1 MGMTIRTITV
11 SVDLGAAAADR
22 VQLAAGLAER
32 LRACLIGIG
41 ACRVPSYLPVGD
53 MLAVERIYEDEER
66 RAREQLE
73 QVRALFEREAGTMP
87 RTEWRSALTDPL
99 AYHAEQA
106 REEIGRAH
114 V

>member
-41 ACRVPSYLPVGD
+41 ACRVPS
-53 MLAVERIYEDEER
+53 
-66 RAREQLE
+66 
-73 QVRALFEREAGTMP
+73 
-87 RTEWRSALTDPL
+87 
-99 AYHAEQA
+99 
-106 REEIGRAH
+106 
-114 V
+114 